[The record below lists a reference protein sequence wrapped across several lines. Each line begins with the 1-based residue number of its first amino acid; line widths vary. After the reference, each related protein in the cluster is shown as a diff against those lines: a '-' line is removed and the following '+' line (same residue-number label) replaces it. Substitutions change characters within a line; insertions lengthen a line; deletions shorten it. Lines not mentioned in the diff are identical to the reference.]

1 MAHLVQRFEAA
12 VHALIGD
19 GPVKQRLVQAY
30 SGHLEDLRGLELPV
44 NANGAFAELHA
55 ALHRV
60 APVGKETP
68 VKASVQKMS
77 ASEAVWHAETIV
89 RLYAE
94 LLSQARRPEPLKVV
108 EALERTPPRFLVR
121 KG

>member
-1 MAHLVQRFEAA
+1 MAHLIERFEAA
-12 VHALIGD
+12 VQALISD

-30 SGHLEDLRGLELPV
+30 CENLEDLRDLELPV

-60 APVGKETP
+60 APIGKETP

-77 ASEAVWHAETIV
+77 AAEALWHAETIL

-108 EALERTPPRFLVR
+108 EAAHPTPPRFLIR
-121 KG
+121 KA